1 MPGSIRARISVL
13 FFALLLLTTSLFAQ
27 SSGGSLSGRVTDE
40 TGAALPGVTVTAT
53 NDATGTTRT
62 DVSAKDGSYH
72 FESIPIGT
80 YTVVADLSGF
90 SVVTTKNVRV
100 SVASETNRNISMK
113 QAAVSESITVTAEA
127 PLVATSPS
135 VGTVVSQQELQN
147 L

>member
-100 SVASETNRNISMK
+100 RVASETYRDSEMRE
-113 QAAVSESITVTAEA
+113 ADGSESLTGPAGA
-127 PLVATSPS
+127 
-135 VGTVVSQQELQN
+135 
-147 L
+147 